1 MGRLIG
7 LWIGGHGWVYRQGD
21 VNRPVNNPLST
32 TGEMSMGLLTGNVYG
47 PINGEMSMGLS
58 RGKCQ

>member
-1 MGRLIG
+1 MDRSKD
-7 LWIGGHGWVYRQGD
+7 GGGD